1 MRIDNTYLKNLEV
14 PSQTT
19 ASGSARPVEA
29 RSSGETANSL
39 QAASQ
44 HVPSPELLRY
54 LDQLRDTPEVRPQE
68 LARVAARLQQGHYST
83 AEAAQQ
89 TAEAILKAAE

>member
-14 PSQTT
+14 PSNST
-19 ASGSARPVEA
+19 ASGAARSAET

-39 QAASQ
+39 QSPSQ

-54 LDQLRDTPEVRPQE
+54 LGRLQETPEVRSEE
-68 LARVAARLQQGHYST
+68 LARVAARLQQGHYT
-83 AEAAQQ
+83 TGEAAQQ
-89 TAEAILKAAE
+89 TADAILKAAE